1 MNGTPAL
8 YDFRSPSRFSRE
20 QVRALQMVN
29 ETFARQTATV
39 LSTTLR
45 IVAHSSLNAVQQVT
59 YDEYS
64 RTLPNPSLLA
74 VVEFSPMGGD
84 GVFQMPMDVVMSIV
98 DRLLG
103 GPGGDEQP
111 SRALSD
117 IEAGLIR
124 QLVQRI
130 VRELTYA
137 FDTLAP
143 VKATVQSLESDV
155 QLLQLAPPQ
164 DPMVISIFDLR
175 IGDMTSQATLCM
187 PVASVSPVLDVLNAK
202 PVLELTG
209 PQAAAVKAL
218 DERMREVPV
227 SISVAFDPI
236 QLTSKEILELEVG
249 DVLPLRHPTNQPLT
263 VSADGVPVASAV
275 PGSHGNR
282 LACQVIGL

>member
-20 QVRALQMVN
+20 QLRALQMVN
-29 ETFARQTATV
+29 ETFARQMATV

-45 IVAHSSLNAVQQVT
+45 IVGHAGLTGVDQLT
-59 YDEYS
+59 YDDYT
-64 RTLPNPSLLA
+64 RNLPNPSLLA
-74 VVEFSPMGGD
+74 VCEFTPMGGD
-84 GVFQMPMDVVMSIV
+84 GVFQMPMEVVMSII

-103 GPGGDEQP
+103 GPGTDEQP

-124 QLVQRI
+124 SVVQRI

-143 VKATVQSLESDV
+143 VKCTVQSLESDV

-164 DPMVISIFDLR
+164 DPMVISSFELR
-175 IGDMTSQATLCM
+175 IGDLVSTASLCM
-187 PVASVSPVLDVLNAK
+187 PVSTVAPVLEVLKAK
-202 PVLELTG
+202 PQELTG
-209 PQAAAVKAL
+209 PQAAAAKAL
-218 DERMREVPV
+218 KDRMQDVPV
-227 SISVAFDPI
+227 TVTVAFEPI
-236 QLTSKEILELEVG
+236 QLTSHEVLDLQVG

-263 VSADGVPVASAV
+263 LSADGVAVGAAV
-275 PGSHGNR
+275 PGSHGSR
-282 LACQVIGL
+282 LACQIVTL

>member
-1 MNGTPAL
+1 MSTPTL
-8 YDFRSPSRFSRE
+8 YDFKSPNRFSRE

-29 ETFARQTATV
+29 ETFARQMATV

-45 IVAHSSLNAVQQVT
+45 LVAHCGLDEVEQLT

-64 RTLPNPSLLA
+64 HKLPNPSLLA

-84 GVFQMPMDVVMSIV
+84 GVFQMPMAVVMSII

-103 GPGGDEQP
+103 GPGTDEQP
-111 SRALSD
+111 IRGLSD

-124 QLVQRI
+124 NLVQRI

-137 FDTLAP
+137 FDTLSA

-164 DPMVISIFDLR
+164 DPMVVSNFDIR
-175 IGDMTSQATLCM
+175 IGDLTSTATLCM
-187 PVASVSPVLDVLNAK
+187 PISTVQPMLDVLKEK
-202 PVLELTG
+202 PTLELTG
-209 PQAAAVKAL
+209 PQAAAVEAL
-218 DERMREVPV
+218 NHRMNDVPV
-227 SISVAFDPI
+227 AVTVAFHEI
-236 QLTSKEILELEVG
+236 QLTSGEILDLEVG

-263 VSADGVPVASAV
+263 LAADGIPVASAV
-275 PGSHGNR
+275 PGSHGTR
-282 LACQVIGL
+282 LACQIVAL

>member
-1 MNGTPAL
+1 MNGTPTL

-29 ETFARQTATV
+29 ETFARQMATV

-45 IVAHSSLNAVQQVT
+45 IVGHSALTGVEQVT
-59 YDEYS
+59 YDDYS
-64 RTLPNPSLLA
+64 RALPNPSLLA
-74 VVEFSPMGGD
+74 VVEFAPMGGD
-84 GVFQMPMDVVMSIV
+84 GVFQMPMNVVMSII

-103 GPGGDEQP
+103 GPGTDDQP

-124 QLVQRI
+124 NLVQRI

-143 VKATVQSLESDV
+143 VKATVSSLESDV

-164 DPMVISIFDLR
+164 DPMVVSNFEIR
-175 IGDMTSQATLCM
+175 IGDLSSTATLCM
-187 PVASVSPVLDVLNAK
+187 PVTTVSPVLDVLKAK
-202 PVLELTG
+202 PQELTG
-209 PQAAAVKAL
+209 PQAAAAKAL
-218 DERMREVPV
+218 NGKMHEVPV
-227 SISVAFDPI
+227 TVSVVFEPIS
-236 QLTSKEILELEVG
+236 LTSGEVLDLQVG

-263 VSADGVPVASAV
+263 LSADGVPVGAAV
-275 PGSHGNR
+275 PGSHGSR
-282 LACQVIGL
+282 LACQIVNL

>member
-1 MNGTPAL
+1 MNGSTPAL

-29 ETFARQTATV
+29 ETFARQMATV

-45 IVAHSSLNAVQQVT
+45 IVGHSALNNVEQVT
-59 YDEYS
+59 YDNYS
-64 RTLPNPSLLA
+64 SNLPNPSLLA
-74 VVEFSPMGGD
+74 VVEFTPMGGD
-84 GVFQMPMDVVMSIV
+84 GVFQMPMNVVMSII

-103 GPGGDEQP
+103 GPGTDEQP

-124 QLVQRI
+124 NLVQRI

-164 DPMVISIFDLR
+164 DPMVVSDFEIR
-175 IGDMTSQATLCM
+175 IGDLVSSATLCM
-187 PVASVSPVLDVLNAK
+187 PVSTVAPVLDVLKAK
-202 PVLELTG
+202 PQELTG
-209 PQAAAVKAL
+209 PQAAAAKAL
-218 DERMREVPV
+218 NERMHEVPV
-227 SISVAFDPI
+227 VVTVAFEPI
-236 QLTSKEILELEVG
+236 QLTSSEVLDLQVG

-263 VSADGVPVASAV
+263 LSADGVPVGTAV
-275 PGSHGNR
+275 PGSHGSR
-282 LACQVIGL
+282 LACQIIAV

>member
-29 ETFARQTATV
+29 ETFARQMATV

-45 IVAHSSLNAVQQVT
+45 IVGHAGLTSVEQVT
-59 YDEYS
+59 YDDYA
-64 RTLPNPSLLA
+64 RALPNPSLLA
-74 VVEFSPMGGD
+74 VCEFAPMGGD
-84 GVFQMPMDVVMSIV
+84 GVFQMPMEVVMSVI

-103 GPGGDEQP
+103 GPGTDEQP

-124 QLVQRI
+124 SVVQRI

-137 FDTLAP
+137 FDALAP

-164 DPMVISIFDLR
+164 DPMVISNFELR
-175 IGDMTSQATLCM
+175 IGDLVSTATLCI
-187 PVASVSPVLDVLNAK
+187 PVSTVAPVLDVLKAK
-202 PVLELTG
+202 PQELTG
-209 PQAAAVKAL
+209 PQAAAARAL
-218 DERMREVPV
+218 KDRMQEVPV
-227 SISVAFDPI
+227 TVTVAFEPI
-236 QLTSKEILELEVG
+236 QLTSHEVLDLQVG

-263 VSADGVPVASAV
+263 LSADGVAVGAAV
-275 PGSHGNR
+275 PGSHGRR
-282 LACQVIGL
+282 LACQIVTL

>member
-1 MNGTPAL
+1 MNGGTPVL

-29 ETFARQTATV
+29 ETFARQMATV

-45 IVAHSSLNAVQQVT
+45 IVGHSALNTVEQVT
-59 YDEYS
+59 YDNYS
-64 RTLPNPSLLA
+64 SNLPNPSLLA
-74 VVEFSPMGGD
+74 VVEFTPMGGD
-84 GVFQMPMDVVMSIV
+84 GVFQMPMNVVMSII

-103 GPGGDEQP
+103 GPGTDEQP

-124 QLVQRI
+124 NLVQRI

-164 DPMVISIFDLR
+164 DPMVVSDFEIR
-175 IGDMTSQATLCM
+175 IGDLVSSATLCM
-187 PVASVSPVLDVLNAK
+187 PVSTVAPVLDVLKAK
-202 PVLELTG
+202 PQELTG
-209 PQAAAVKAL
+209 PQAAAAKAL
-218 DERMREVPV
+218 NERMHEVPV
-227 SISVAFDPI
+227 VVTVAFEPI
-236 QLTSKEILELEVG
+236 QLTSSEVLDLQVG

-263 VSADGVPVASAV
+263 LSADGVPVGTAV
-275 PGSHGNR
+275 PGSHGSR
-282 LACQVIGL
+282 LACQIIAV